1 MTSGMTILRAEMN
14 GNKNEDLN
22 LVPKTQILNG
32 ENIL

>member
-1 MTSGMTILRAEMN
+1 MMILRVEMN

-22 LVPKTQILNG
+22 LDPKTQILTG